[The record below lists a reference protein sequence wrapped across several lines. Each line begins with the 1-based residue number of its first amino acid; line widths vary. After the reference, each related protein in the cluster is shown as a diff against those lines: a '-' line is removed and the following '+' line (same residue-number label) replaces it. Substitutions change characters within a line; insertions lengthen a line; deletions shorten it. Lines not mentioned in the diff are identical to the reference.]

1 MVGRSGTGPRVGR
14 IGSCLSVYSIGG
26 RFGSGAGKLG
36 YESGV
41 CELVTDQT
49 AAPTPKRRRA
59 SFTAV
64 EIADQIDT
72 VRGWISHG
80 VRTYEIRRRCAEEW
94 GLQTRAAENRIQE
107 ARRAMVRDLDRL
119 DRKELAS
126 QLIETLLKVQE
137 QALDT
142 RQGSNAIGASRLISE
157 LTGLLGRSA

>member
-1 MVGRSGTGPRVGR
+1 VGRSGTGPRVGR
-14 IGSCLSVYSIGG
+14 IGSYLSVYSIGG
-26 RFGSGAGKLG
+26 RCGSVAGKLG
-36 YESGV
+36 CEFGA

-49 AAPTPKRRRA
+49 AAPKEKKRRQA
-59 SFTAV
+59 FTALEV
-64 EIADQIDT
+64 ARQIDQIRD
-72 VRGWISHG
+72 WLSHG
-80 VRTYEIRRRCAEEW
+80 KRPNEIRRLSADQW
-94 GLQTRAAENRIQE
+94 GLSSRVAETRIAL
-107 ARRAMVRDLDRL
+107 ARREMVRDLDSI